1 MMFIQ
6 MKADWMVSLLL
17 LLKIERIQGNENEQL
32 REKRLALYPPPLVY
46 PFGGTLKLVV
56 GLAMPVQLSGR
67 ILVYGQNMQFQYM
80 LPDNA
85 TFFTNFFRD
94 SSRGRRRRASWNE
107 RAPVYDILQQEL
119 DRRNIDGKGCLMK
132 NICEAAS
139 TPLMNEGLIGEL
151 LHLLLTPDYGDTSA
165 MEEEYLEA
173 AKIGRRHENCST
185 IYSSC
190 PPGQGI
196 LDRIST
202 IY

>member
-6 MKADWMVSLLL
+6 MKVDLVSLLL
-17 LLKIERIQGNENEQL
+17 LLTIGRIQGSENEQL
-32 REKRLALYPPPLVY
+32 REKRQALFPPPLVY
-46 PFGGTLKLVV
+46 PFGGTFKLII
-56 GLAMPVQLSGR
+56 GFAMPVQLSGR
-67 ILVYGQNMQFQYM
+67 ILVYGQNIQFQYM

-85 TFFTNFFRD
+85 TFFTNFFEN

-139 TPLMNEGLIGEL
+139 MTLKNEGLMGEL
-151 LHLLLTPDYGDTSA
+151 LHLLLTPDYGDFPT
-165 MEEEYLEA
+165 MDEEYLEA
-173 AKIGRRHENCST
+173 AKSGRRHENCST
-185 IYSSC
+185 IYSTC
-190 PPGQGI
+190 PPGLGI